1 MNEHP
6 QWTQAAKRLLDES
19 TESLDAATVSRLN
32 SARHAALAPRSQA
45 RGTIAF
51 AGLASACLLL
61 LALGMH
67 HARREP
73 AAVRDIAA
81 LDEGADFLAED
92 VGADEDDPVA
102 ELAFF
107 AGVDEDG
114 GL

>member
-19 TESLDAATVSRLN
+19 SEALDAATLSRLN
-32 SARHAALAPRSQA
+32 RARHAALAPRSHA

-67 HARREP
+67 RVHRES
-73 AAVRDIAA
+73 ATARDIAA
-81 LDEGADFLAED
+81 LDEGADFLGED
-92 VGADEDDPVA
+92 TGADEDDPVA

-114 GL
+114 

>member
-19 TESLDAATVSRLN
+19 SESLDAATLSHLN
-32 SARHAALAPRSQA
+32 RARHAALAPRSHT
-45 RGTIAF
+45 RGAIAF
-51 AGLASACLLL
+51 AGLASACVLL

-67 HARREP
+67 HVRRESEG
-73 AAVRDIAA
+73 ARDIAA
-81 LDEGADFLAED
+81 LDEGADFLVED
-92 VGADEDDPVA
+92 TGADEDDPVA

-114 GL
+114 